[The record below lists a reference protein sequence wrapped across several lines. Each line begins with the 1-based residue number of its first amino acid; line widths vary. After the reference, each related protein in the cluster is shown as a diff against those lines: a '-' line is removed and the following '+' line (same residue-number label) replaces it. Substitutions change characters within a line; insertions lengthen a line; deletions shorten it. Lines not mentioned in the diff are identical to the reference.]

1 MYSCMHLFLLPG
13 SLKCKY
19 WFDLNKYILC
29 KTSFINKDESIYM
42 KCLFC
47 SGLACV
53 CVCVSA
59 AVIYSKASAWPFP
72 DLFGHT
78 VKIAQ
83 LGGHSITIVDAHLL
97 QRFVCIQDGEI
108 NITFHATHCFFYAL
122 CPIASGPSRGREGG
136 VAGVQFSP
144 LKGYRHFEIRPGE
157 SHQDNETGQNS
168 YCPIEINLNKK
179 AGLVGCLYPHGAHR
193 RVKKRVSL
201 KTGSATAHYEGLC
214 ARLCASLS

>member
-1 MYSCMHLFLLPG
+1 MLFLQWLG
-13 SLKCKY
+13 
-19 WFDLNKYILC
+19 
-29 KTSFINKDESIYM
+29 
-42 KCLFC
+42 
-47 SGLACV
+47 V
-53 CVCVSA
+53 CVRVVA
-59 AVIYSKASAWPFP
+59 VVIYSKASAWPFP

-122 CPIASGPSRGREGG
+122 CPIARGPSRGREGG

-157 SHQDNETGQNS
+157 SQQDNETGQNS

-179 AGLVGCLYPHGAHR
+179 PGLSAACIPTARTAASKSASPSKRAAQQRIMRAFVRAFAPHYRNYGRVPFVIKHWCQIRRAGR
-193 RVKKRVSL
+193 Q
-201 KTGSATAHYEGLC
+201 TGSLISPGAPCWRSSGTK
-214 ARLCASLS
+214 ASD